1 MIHRIL
7 AAGALCAA
15 ATTSSFAAAHATG
28 FEPGAAV
35 AQPVAAVTQE
45 GEYLRIR
52 TVTVVRNFPDGNGS
66 ALHTI
71 PAGTL
76 VRGYRTSEGKP
87 AYREVE
93 VAGGFPVWVFGQY
106 LQPTDVEGVLLVTG
120 SRVNMRPSPELS
132 PSSMALRS
140 KLDAGQRVKLIKR
153 AKRAT
158 AFAEDWIQVQAPPGA
173 RAWIVADAVMK
184 ADPGTGS
191 AQWAQ
196 ANPPLPTRSTRNVS
210 TGAGSAAGARNANAP
225 VVPTVSAAVLREL
238 AEADRAFD
246 AANALRSPTPEAWRD
261 VVLAYESVVA
271 QAPAGSV
278 TRQNAS
284 ARLDRARLKMEA
296 ASIREDFNTDSR
308 KRDDEMEKINNYLG
322 EIEKRKTAH
331 WGRFQARGWVD
342 SRTIAGEMHWFL
354 IFGGATVAEIR
365 CESARYDLSVF
376 EDFEIGVY
384 GVELAAGVRSSAN
397 TYAKARIV
405 DIRRIEVIS
414 GSSISR

>member
-1 MIHRIL
+1 MGEESGRGEPDMIHRIL

-15 ATTSSFAAAHATG
+15 AITPSFAAAPATG
-28 FEPGAAV
+28 IKPG
-35 AQPVAAVTQE
+35 AAVTQE

-153 AKRAT
+153 GG
-158 AFAEDWIQVQAPPGA
+158 DWIQVQAPPGA
-173 RAWIVADAVMK
+173 RAWIVADAVTK
-184 ADPGTGS
+184 ADPGTGA

-210 TGAGSAAGARNANAP
+210 AGSGNAGATRSASAP
-225 VVPTVSAAVLREL
+225 VVPTVSAAVLRSL

-246 AANALRSPTPEAWRD
+246 AANALRSPTTEAWRD

-271 QAPAGSV
+271 QAPAGSI
-278 TRQNAS
+278 TRQNAA

-296 ASIREDFNTDSR
+296 ASIREDFNADSR
-308 KRDDEMEKINNYLG
+308 KREEEINKINVYLG
-322 EIEKRKTAH
+322 EIEKRKSAH

-342 SRTIAGEMHWFL
+342 GRTIGGEKHWFL

-365 CESARYDLSVF
+365 CETARYDLSVF

-384 GVELAAGVRSSAN
+384 GVEIAAGVRSSAS
-397 TYAKARIV
+397 TYAQARVV

-414 GSSISR
+414 GSSIRR